1 MEVRASEK
9 KKKWGGHVSHY
20 HLLMWVVIS
29 LSTLYFKL
37 NFLCEPNDDFL
48 FLDSNSNSNSNPIPH
63 RGSLAHDSKES
74 RDYVNRLIGLTL
86 SKYFNND
93 PPNKYWIPQ

>member
-1 MEVRASEK
+1 MEVRASE

-20 HLLMWVVIS
+20 HLLMWVVFS

-37 NFLCEPNDDFL
+37 NFFCEPNDDLL
-48 FLDSNSNSNSNPIPH
+48 FLDSNSNPIPH
-63 RGSLAHDSKES
+63 RASLAHDSKES

-93 PPNKYWIPQ
+93 PPNK